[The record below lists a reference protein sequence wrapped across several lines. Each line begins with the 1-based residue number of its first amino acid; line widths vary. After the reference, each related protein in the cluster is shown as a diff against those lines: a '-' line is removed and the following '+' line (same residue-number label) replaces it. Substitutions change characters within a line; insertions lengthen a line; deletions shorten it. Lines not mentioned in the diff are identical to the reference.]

1 MSYVIRETYVKNDS
15 QIKIYV
21 EYVGS
26 INNPD
31 FKNSSLVKWTTS
43 QKDALKIE
51 DKFQATLYFNVVKSK
66 GAANSL
72 KLVKL
77 KSKSSSKMK
86 PFVTVVANYYDIV
99 IIQRAL
105 EHEHSRPIDYIEIG
119 WGYSPLHN
127 IGNQGWH
134 ILFLMKNHS
143 EKEVNSIVDSWKEK
157 LTYE

>member
-1 MSYVIRETYVKNDS
+1 
-15 QIKIYV
+15 
-21 EYVGS
+21 
-26 INNPD
+26 
-31 FKNSSLVKWTTS
+31 
-43 QKDALKIE
+43 
-51 DKFQATLYFNVVKSK
+51 
-66 GAANSL
+66 
-72 KLVKL
+72 
-77 KSKSSSKMK
+77 MK

-134 ILFLMKNHS
+134 ILFLIKNHS